1 MRVKSI
7 EIWRLLFSISIVLCH
22 AELLPWNV
30 GADGIR
36 HINAST
42 QGVEFFFLLS
52 GFLMAQSV
60 YREKQISPSLEN
72 LGGDTISFLMRKM
85 KPIFPAYL
93 FASAFELAIHYFLR
107 FKKPSGVIFRI
118 WDILFLRAT
127 GLGYGRP
134 MAVGGSW
141 YLSAMFIAMWIL
153 YPLLKR
159 YTNVFTHV
167 IAPLSA
173 LFIFGWFEWK
183 HGHINFALS
192 IQNGIC
198 LGLLRAISVMCL
210 GMFCYE
216 LCEKLKHNFTDN
228 KPSVFITASELLSL
242 GGILYITTQ
251 VRRTKAD
258 FLCIILI
265 GIGIIAAFS
274 GKSYTN
280 VWLKNV
286 NNNIISWMSSYS
298 LALYLNHY
306 VWLNTFADWKPAIP
320 YWTEFS
326 IYISLSLLTALV
338 CLMTVQGFQKIIKN
352 INSNRTRI
360 I

>member
-7 EIWRLLFSISIVLCH
+7 EIWRFLFSLSIVLCH

-30 GADGIR
+30 SADGVR

-42 QGVEFFFLLS
+42 QGVEFFFMLS

-60 YREKQISPSLEN
+60 YREKRMSSSLDN
-72 LGGDTISFLMRKM
+72 LGGDTLSFLIRKM
-85 KPIFPAYL
+85 RPILPAYL
-93 FASAFELAIHYFLR
+93 FAATFELAIHYLLR
-107 FKKPSGVIFRI
+107 SSKPTGVIFRV

-141 YLSAMFIAMWIL
+141 YLSAMFVAMWIL

-159 YTNVFTHV
+159 YTNVFTHI

-173 LFIFGWFEWK
+173 FFIFGWFEWK
-183 HGHINFALS
+183 HGHLNFALS
-192 IQNGIC
+192 IQNGVC
-198 LGLLRAISVMCL
+198 LGLLRAISVMCM

-216 LCEKLKHNFTDN
+216 LCEKVKLKFSNS
-228 KPSVFITASELLSL
+228 KPSILFTAAELLSL
-242 GGILYITTQ
+242 GGILYITSQ
-251 VRRTKAD
+251 LRRTKAD
-258 FLCIILI
+258 FLCILLI

-274 GKSYTN
+274 GKSH
-280 VWLKNV
+280 VSLWLKNV
-286 NNNIISWMSSYS
+286 NPRIISWFSSYS
-298 LALYLNHY
+298 LTLYLNHY
-306 VWLNTFADWKPAIP
+306 VWLNTFADWKPAMP

-326 IYISLSLLTALV
+326 IYVGLSLLTALV
-338 CLMTVQGFQKIIKN
+338 CQMTVQGGQAVWKHI
-352 INSNRTRI
+352 SARHTQST
-360 I
+360 